1 MPAITAKTAHTA
13 AARYLQHHSHISPI
27 RSKIPIAIRQ
37 IVTEIGNIIFSP
49 FLFFYWYYTISITAC
64 QEVSGKYI
72 VYNAR
77 QIIDEKIV
85 YNILNRNTARGVSSR
100 AVQNFAYRAIKR
112 KPPYRGQVAL
122 YRGSLAMVLS
132 LQSVARS
139 HFI

>member
-1 MPAITAKTAHTA
+1 MPAMRAKTAHIA

-37 IVTEIGNIIFSP
+37 IVIEIGNIIISP

-72 VYNAR
+72 VYNAG

-85 YNILNRNTARGVSSR
+85 YNILFRNSGRG
-100 AVQNFAYRAIKR
+100 IGKR
-112 KPPYRGQVAL
+112 PAQSIVYNI
-122 YRGSLAMVLS
+122 SLV
-132 LQSVARS
+132 
-139 HFI
+139 

>member
-1 MPAITAKTAHTA
+1 MPAIKAKTAHTA

-49 FLFFYWYYTISITAC
+49 FLFCYWYYTISITAC

-72 VYNAR
+72 VYNAG

-85 YNILNRNTARGVSSR
+85 YNILFRNTARGVSSR
-100 AVQNFAYRAIKR
+100 AAE
-112 KPPYRGQVAL
+112 
-122 YRGSLAMVLS
+122 LS
-132 LQSVARS
+132 QLREPSA
-139 HFI
+139 